1 MKSLPTWNLD
11 AFYKNPKDS
20 NIEKDIQW
28 GKAEAKKFTQ
38 KYENKIKDLG
48 AKDLSQ
54 LIEKYEEIEE
64 ILSKVICYAYVYF
77 TEDMSDEKRANFL
90 QQVQEKI
97 TDISSGLVFFTLEI
111 NDLSEDSLIKMYKES
126 DGLKHYKPWLDQVR
140 AYKDHQLSKDIE
152 KLLNEKSLSSRSNW
166 VRLYNELFSRIRFD
180 LDRQKLPISDILNCL
195 SDKDPKK
202 REAAAKTF
210 AVGLKENISTLS
222 LIMNTIVKDKAIED
236 NWRKYKSPISSR
248 NIDNQVEDEVVD
260 ALLKS
265 VQDQYANLSHRY
277 YALKAKW
284 MGKKSI
290 PYWDRNAPL
299 PDADDRKISWDE
311 AREIVLKAYGEFHP
325 QLSEIAELFFENNW
339 IDAALQPGKDSGA
352 FSHPMVPSKHPLIL
366 LNYHGKVR
374 DVMTLAHELG
384 HGIHQY
390 LSKEQGQ
397 LMADTPLTLAETAS
411 VFGEMLTFKSLLR
424 TAKTDKQRKSIIASK
439 VEDMLNTVV
448 RQVAFCTFETK
459 LHDARKNGELAS
471 DQIGD
476 IWLETQKESFGSSI
490 EITPEYSVYWSYVS
504 HFFHTPFY
512 VYSYAFG
519 DCLVNSLYKAYED
532 KPEGFSEKYITML
545 KAGGTLRHKE
555 LLKPFN
561 LDATDPSFW
570 AQGLSV
576 ISGLIDQLETLS
588 E

>member
-11 AFYKNPKDS
+11 AFYKNPKDP

-28 GKAEAKKFTQ
+28 GKAEAEKFTQ
-38 KYENKIKDLG
+38 DYENKIKDLG
-48 AKDLSQ
+48 AADLVQ

-64 ILSKVICYAYVYF
+64 TLSKVICYAYVYF

-111 NDLSEDSLIKMYKES
+111 NDLSDDVLE
-126 DGLKHYKPWLDQVR
+126 GLYEQSENLRHYKPWLDQVR
-140 AYKDHQLSKDIE
+140 AYKDYQLSKDIE

-180 LDRQKLPISDILNCL
+180 LDGQKLPISDVLNCL

-210 AVGLKENISTLS
+210 AIGLKENISTLS

-236 NWRKYKSPISSR
+236 SWRKYKSPISAR

-284 MGKKSI
+284 MGKKSM

-299 PDADDRKISWDE
+299 PDTDDRKIPWDE

-325 QLSEIAELFFENNW
+325 QLSEIAELFFKNNW
-339 IDAALQPGKDSGA
+339 IDATLRPGKDNGA
-352 FSHPMVPSKHPLIL
+352 FSHPMVPSKHPVIL

-390 LSKEQGQ
+390 LSKDQGQ

-411 VFGEMLTFKSLLR
+411 VFGEMLTFRSLLK
-424 TAKTDKQRKSIIASK
+424 TAKNDKQKKAIIASK

-459 LHDARKNGELAS
+459 LHDARKQGELTS
-471 DQIGD
+471 DQIGE
-476 IWLETQKESFGSSI
+476 IWLETQKKSFGPSI
-490 EITPEYSVYWSYVS
+490 DITPEYSVYWSYVS
-504 HFFHTPFY
+504 HFIHTPFY

-519 DCLVNSLYKAYED
+519 DCLVNSLYKAYENQ
-532 KPEGFSEKYITML
+532 PEGFAEKYITML
-545 KAGGTLRHKE
+545 KAGGTLRHKD

-561 LDATDPSFW
+561 LDASDPSFW
-570 AQGLSV
+570 NQGLSV

>member
-11 AFYKNPKDS
+11 AFYKNPKDP

-28 GKAEAKKFTQ
+28 GKAEAEKFTQ

-64 ILSKVICYAYVYF
+64 TLSKVVCYAYVYF

-111 NDLSEDSLIKMYKES
+111 NDLSDDLLASLYEQS
-126 DGLKHYKPWLDQVR
+126 ENLRHYKPWLDQVR

-152 KLLNEKSLSSRSNW
+152 KLLHEKSLASRSNW
-166 VRLYNELFSRIRFD
+166 VRLYNENFSRMRFD
-180 LDRQKLPISDILNCL
+180 LDGQKLPISDILNYL

-210 AVGLKENISTLS
+210 AIGLKENISTLS
-222 LIMNTIVKDKAIED
+222 LIMNTIVKDKAVED
-236 NWRKYKSPISSR
+236 NWRKYKSPISER

-260 ALLKS
+260 ALVNS

-284 MGKKSI
+284 MGKKSM

-299 PDADDRKISWDE
+299 PDTDDRKIPWDE

-325 QLSEIAELFFENNW
+325 QLSEIAELFFKNNW
-339 IDAALQPGKDSGA
+339 IDAALRPGKDNGA

-411 VFGEMLTFKSLLR
+411 VFGEMLTFRSLLKM
-424 TAKTDKQRKSIIASK
+424 AKNDKQKKSIIASK
-439 VEDMLNTVV
+439 VEDMLNTVI

-459 LHDARKNGELAS
+459 LHDARKQGELTS
-471 DQIGD
+471 DQIGE
-476 IWLETQKESFGSSI
+476 IWIKTQKESFGTSI
-490 EITPEYSVYWSYVS
+490 DITPEYSVYWSYVS
-504 HFFHTPFY
+504 HFIHTPFY

-519 DCLVNSLYKAYED
+519 DCLVNSLYKAYENQ
-532 KPEGFSEKYITML
+532 PEGFAEKYITML
-545 KAGGTLRHKE
+545 KAGGTLRHKD

-561 LDATDPSFW
+561 LDASDPSFW
-570 AQGLSV
+570 NQGLSV

>member
-11 AFYKNPKDS
+11 AFYKNPKDP

-28 GKAEAKKFTQ
+28 GKAEAEKFTQ
-38 KYENKIKDLG
+38 DYENKIKDLG
-48 AKDLSQ
+48 AADLVQ

-64 ILSKVICYAYVYF
+64 TLSKVICYAYVYF

-111 NDLSEDSLIKMYKES
+111 NDLSDDVLE
-126 DGLKHYKPWLDQVR
+126 GLYEQSENLRHYKPWLDQVR
-140 AYKDHQLSKDIE
+140 AYKDYQLSKDIE
-152 KLLNEKSLSSRSNW
+152 KLLHEKSLASRSNW

-180 LDRQKLPISDILNCL
+180 LDGQKLPISDILNCL

-210 AVGLKENISTLS
+210 AIGLKENISTLS

-236 NWRKYKSPISSR
+236 SWRKYKSPISAR

-284 MGKKSI
+284 MGKKSM

-299 PDADDRKISWDE
+299 PDTDDRKIPWDE

-339 IDAALQPGKDSGA
+339 IDAALKPGKDSGA
-352 FSHPMVPSKHPLIL
+352 FSHPMVPSKHPVIL

-390 LSKEQGQ
+390 LSKYQGQ

-411 VFGEMLTFKSLLR
+411 VFGEMLTFRSLLK
-424 TAKTDKQRKSIIASK
+424 TAKNDKQKKSIIASK

-459 LHDARKNGELAS
+459 LHDARKQGELTS
-471 DQIGD
+471 DQIGE
-476 IWLETQKESFGSSI
+476 IWLETQKKSFGTSI
-490 EITPEYSVYWSYVS
+490 DITPEYSVYWSYVS

-570 AQGLSV
+570 AQGLAV